1 MFFLKLLNRDGGYHA
16 FSIRKFTKGYFLM
29 NIVFGFIILLGIIGL
44 VSWFFT
50 VYNGLVQVRE
60 NIKKSWANIDVLLM
74 QRSDEI
80 PKLIKTVKAFATHE
94 KEMFDSVM
102 AAREKYLGAS
112 SVGEKAD
119 ADNMLSGALKSVF
132 ALSEAYPELRS
143 NENFIQFQNRIS
155 GLENEIADRR
165 EFYNESVNNYNI
177 RIQSLP
183 DVWIAGP
190 MGLQQ
195 EEMFEVPVE
204 KKDDVDIDLDDL
216 YGDKGSDQQ

>member
-1 MFFLKLLNRDGGYHA
+1 
-16 FSIRKFTKGYFLM
+16 M

-80 PKLIKTVKAFATHE
+80 PKLIKTVKAFVTHE

-183 DVWIAGP
+183 DVWIAGS

-204 KKDDVDIDLDDL
+204 KKEDVDIDLDDL

>member
-1 MFFLKLLNRDGGYHA
+1 MHFQTANSSKVFFLM
-16 FSIRKFTKGYFLM
+16 S
-29 NIVFGFIILLGIIGL
+29 IVFGFIILLGIIGL

-119 ADNMLSGALKSVF
+119 ADNKLSGALKSVF

-143 NENFIQFQNRIS
+143 NENFNQFQNRIS

-183 DVWIAGP
+183 DVVIANA
-190 MGLQQ
+190 MGLDQ
-195 EEMFEVPVE
+195 EEMFKVE
-204 KKDDVDIDLDDL
+204 DSKKKDVDINLDNL
-216 YGDKGSDQQ
+216 YDEPSNS

>member
-1 MFFLKLLNRDGGYHA
+1 
-16 FSIRKFTKGYFLM
+16 M

-183 DVWIAGP
+183 DVVIANA
-190 MGLQQ
+190 MGLDQ
-195 EEMFEVPVE
+195 EEMFKVE
-204 KKDDVDIDLDDL
+204 DSKKKDVDINLDNL
-216 YGDKGSDQQ
+216 YDEPSNS

>member
-1 MFFLKLLNRDGGYHA
+1 
-16 FSIRKFTKGYFLM
+16 M

-80 PKLIKTVKAFATHE
+80 PKLIKTVKVFATHE

-204 KKDDVDIDLDDL
+204 KKEDVDIDLDDL

>member
-1 MFFLKLLNRDGGYHA
+1 
-16 FSIRKFTKGYFLM
+16 M

-183 DVWIAGP
+183 DVWIVGP

-204 KKDDVDIDLDDL
+204 KKEDVDIDLDDL

>member
-1 MFFLKLLNRDGGYHA
+1 
-16 FSIRKFTKGYFLM
+16 M

-94 KEMFDSVM
+94 KEMFDSVI

-155 GLENEIADRR
+155 DLENEIADRR

-183 DVWIAGP
+183 DVWIAVS

-204 KKDDVDIDLDDL
+204 KKEDVDIDLDNL

>member
-1 MFFLKLLNRDGGYHA
+1 
-16 FSIRKFTKGYFLM
+16 M

-94 KEMFDSVM
+94 KEMFDLVM

-204 KKDDVDIDLDDL
+204 KKEDVDIDLDDL